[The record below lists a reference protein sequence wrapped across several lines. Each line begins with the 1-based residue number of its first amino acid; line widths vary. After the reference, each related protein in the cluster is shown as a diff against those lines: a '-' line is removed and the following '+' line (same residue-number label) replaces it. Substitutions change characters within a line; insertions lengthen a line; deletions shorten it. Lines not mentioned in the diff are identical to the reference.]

1 MPEQSSF
8 PDPWVDV
15 APDEA
20 PFPSPQPQ
28 EREET
33 PLPPPKTHSRRALRG
48 PAPTVRR
55 DPTRTEQMLERINT
69 TDGRGERPEKGLR
82 RFVYSLTN
90 GRVNPGLSK
99 DEQVRHSLIRTLT
112 APLPSGR
119 VYYIGCFTQKGGL
132 GKTTTATALGAM
144 MATHRNDKVLGLDVN
159 PDGGSMALR
168 VPQTSEYT
176 ILDLRDELLR
186 RDLSPMEFDGFVNHN
201 PTTRFDAIVMP
212 PGEKPSSPL
221 SAEDFRMI
229 ANGLHEKYPYRI
241 VLVDCGTDL
250 TSSVMDSVIPRLDL
264 LVTVSTTIRDEAAV
278 TLGGLDAL
286 SKDGYEDLVSN
297 SVTMMVHK
305 QLNDPDVQEQ
315 RRIDRETREI
325 RSWFRD
331 TTSAVIDVP
340 YDSTLRRGGVIDLN
354 SLTEETQMAYLRGGA
369 EITTSLAQLR

>member
-1 MPEQSSF
+1 EQSSL

-132 GKTTTATALGAM
+132 GKTTTATAL
-144 MATHRNDKVLGLDVN
+144 
-159 PDGGSMALR
+159 
-168 VPQTSEYT
+168 
-176 ILDLRDELLR
+176 
-186 RDLSPMEFDGFVNHN
+186 
-201 PTTRFDAIVMP
+201 
-212 PGEKPSSPL
+212 
-221 SAEDFRMI
+221 
-229 ANGLHEKYPYRI
+229 
-241 VLVDCGTDL
+241 
-250 TSSVMDSVIPRLDL
+250 
-264 LVTVSTTIRDEAAV
+264 
-278 TLGGLDAL
+278 
-286 SKDGYEDLVSN
+286 
-297 SVTMMVHK
+297 
-305 QLNDPDVQEQ
+305 
-315 RRIDRETREI
+315 
-325 RSWFRD
+325 
-331 TTSAVIDVP
+331 
-340 YDSTLRRGGVIDLN
+340 
-354 SLTEETQMAYLRGGA
+354 
-369 EITTSLAQLR
+369 